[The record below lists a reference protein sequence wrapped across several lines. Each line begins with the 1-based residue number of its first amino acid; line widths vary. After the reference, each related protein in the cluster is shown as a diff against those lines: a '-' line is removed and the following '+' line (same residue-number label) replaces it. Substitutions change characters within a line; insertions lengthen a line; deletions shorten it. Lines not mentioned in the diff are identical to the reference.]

1 MKMWNVKVG
10 FVGGAKKVLYVKNYQ
25 IKAETEE
32 IANLILFNGLSLLEF
47 RNFEILETKEIE
59 KC

>member
-1 MKMWNVKVG
+1 MKLWNVKVG
-10 FVGGAKKVLYVKNYQ
+10 FVGGVKKVLYVKNYQ

>member
-10 FVGGAKKVLYVKNYQ
+10 FVGGTKKVLYVKHYQ
-25 IKAETEE
+25 IKAETKE
-32 IANLILFNGLSLLEF
+32 IAELILFNGLSMLEF
-47 RNFEILETKEIE
+47 RNFDILETKEIE